1 MPFNENIVELNSKIK
16 KGYKEVDASYFKSL
30 DTFVKIIEA
39 GSFSEAARRLQLTP
53 SAVSKALAKL
63 EEYTGVTLI
72 KRTTR
77 SMIVTEPGQFLYE
90 EAVRL
95 LAELDE
101 SFSKTKC
108 YHSYPQGQLK
118 ITCSFAFATSHLM
131 TLISK
136 YKKIYPSVDLLIDL
150 NDQLVNLNEV
160 DVDLALRIT
169 YSPPQNYA
177 TRQICPINWAYCAS
191 PEYLEAKGEP
201 HTLKDLEK
209 HDCLV
214 YPRVSDAWQ
223 YLDEDGH
230 KKALNIR
237 NVIQANSSAVLL
249 QAALMHQGIVYL
261 PTYVLGDY
269 IQSGKLKPLLMD
281 ERINVHNY
289 YLYALYFPSRYRAPK
304 VRTFIDFVLEEL
316 SPFPPWDAWMPEFC
330 TYDPK

>member
-16 KGYKEVDASYFKSL
+16 RIYKDVSASHFRYL
-30 DTFVKIIEA
+30 DVFVKIVEA
-39 GSFSEAARRLQLTP
+39 GSFSEAGRRLQLTP
-53 SAVSKALAKL
+53 SAVSKTLAKL
-63 EEYTGVTLI
+63 EEYTEVTLI

-77 SMIVTEPGQFLYE
+77 SMLVTEPGQFLYE

-108 YHSYPQGQLK
+108 FRSFPQGQLK
-118 ITCSFAFATSHLM
+118 VTCSFAFATSHLM
-131 TLISK
+131 TLFNE

-177 TRQICPINWAYCAS
+177 TRKLCVINWAYCAS
-191 PEYLEAKGEP
+191 PEYLEERGEP
-201 HTLKDLEK
+201 QTLKDLEE

-214 YPRVSDAWQ
+214 YPRISDAWK
-223 YLDEDGH
+223 YVDDEGSIKD
-230 KKALNIR
+230 LRIR
-237 NVIQANSSAVLL
+237 NVIQANSSTILL

-269 IQSGKLKPLLMD
+269 IQSGRLKPLLMN
-281 ERINVHNY
+281 ERINLHKY
-289 YLYALYFPSRYRAPK
+289 YLYALYFPSRYREPK
-304 VRTFIDFVLEEL
+304 VRTFIDFILAKL
-316 SPFPPWDAWMPEFC
+316 SPSPPWDVWMP
-330 TYDPK
+330 DSDVK